1 MSKSKNTFIVMV
13 GMPGS
18 GKSTYV
24 AELEKDGYVVHASDR
39 VRAEMGDESDQEHNG
54 KVFDILYKRVKD
66 DLAAGK
72 NVVLDATNLRRKN
85 RRHLLRM
92 LERIPCYKKCVIA
105 ATPFEE
111 CICNNAGRERQ
122 VPEHIIWKMLCN
134 FQMPT
139 TAEGF
144 DEVEV
149 LYSKPEYEGYYGCPF
164 SYIKD
169 LVNYDQGNSNHM
181 LSLGQHMDQ
190 SLKHYLHNNGEF
202 DSAAFATYIHDIGK
216 PFTRT
221 EVNKK
226 GEDDGNSH
234 YYNHHNV
241 SAYLSLFL
249 NTTDWPWIDKQYVA
263 LLVELHMRPHLEWK
277 QSEEALK
284 KETAMFG
291 QKVIDDVYKIHMCDL
306 FATRNIVLEPVQL
319 VEMPD
324 IFKKLTIHNK

>member
-13 GMPGS
+13 GLPGS

-39 VRAEMGDESDQEHNG
+39 VRAEMGDETDQKHNG
-54 KVFDILYKRVKD
+54 EVFDILYKRVKD

-72 NVVLDATNLRRKN
+72 NVVLNATNLRRKN

-92 LERIPCYKKCVIA
+92 LERISCYKKCVIA

-122 VPEHIIWKMLCN
+122 VPEHVLWKMLGN

-149 LYSKPEYEGYYGCPF
+149 FYTKPEYEGYYGCPF
-164 SYIKD
+164 SYMED
-169 LVNYDQGNSNHM
+169 LMDYDQGNSNHM
-181 LSLGQHMDQ
+181 LSLGSHMEQ
-190 SLKHYLHNNGEF
+190 AVKRYLIENKEF
-202 DSAAFATYIHDIGK
+202 DAAALATYIHDIGK

-226 GEDDGNSH
+226 GECDGNSH
-234 YYNHHNV
+234 YYNHQN
-241 SAYLSLFL
+241 SGSYYSLFL
-249 NTTDWPWIDKQYVA
+249 NTTDLPWIDKQYVA

-277 QSEEALK
+277 QSEESLK
-284 KETAMFG
+284 KDTILFG

-306 FATRNIVLEPVQL
+306 YAARNIVLTPAI
-319 VEMPD
+319 D
-324 IFKKLTIHNK
+324 IMDFFKD

>member
-13 GMPGS
+13 GLPGS

-24 AELEKDGYVVHASDR
+24 AELEKDGYIVHASDR
-39 VRAEMGDESDQEHNG
+39 VRAEMGDETDQEHNG
-54 KVFDILYKRVKD
+54 EVFDILYKRVKD
-66 DLAAGK
+66 DLSVGK
-72 NVVLDATNLRRKN
+72 NVVLDCTNLRRKN

-122 VPEHIIWKMLCN
+122 VPEFVLWKMLCN

-149 LYSKPEYEGYYGCPF
+149 FYTKPEYEGYYGCPF
-164 SYIKD
+164 SYIEELKD
-169 LVNYDQGNSNHM
+169 YDQGNSNHM
-181 LSLGQHMDQ
+181 LSLGNHLLQAG
-190 SLKHYLHNNGEF
+190 KHYLYENKCF
-202 DSAAFATYIHDIGK
+202 DDVALAAFIHDIGK

-226 GEDDGNSH
+226 GEEDGNSH

-249 NTTDWPWIDKQYVA
+249 NATDWSWINKQYVA

-284 KETAMFG
+284 KDTVLFR

-306 FATRNIVLEPVQL
+306 FATRNIVMDPVKLPLEP
-319 VEMPD
+319 E
-324 IFKKLTIHNK
+324 IFICRTMQN